1 MSKPTR
7 IQESAVRKAA
17 DTGEGALVIGER
29 RTRERQ
35 DKEVRERICDDMWMM
50 MKSEDRWRMDGVVMN
65 EWMNG

>member
-1 MSKPTR
+1 
-7 IQESAVRKAA
+7 VRKAA